1 MEFVA
6 CDNLSSKEEQKRA
19 EKTIGHYWW
28 YMLSWA
34 GWLSNVTKFCVA
46 KFQYNKMVG
55 VRR

>member
-19 EKTIGHYWW
+19 EKTFGHYWW

-34 GWLSNVTKFCVA
+34 GWLSNVTRFSVA
-46 KFQYNKMVG
+46 RFQYNKMVG